1 MPAYSVLRDLS
12 SPVTAG
18 PFEAQARVRFGAA
31 EVTAAEPRIDVEDL
45 TKREVASLVRD
56 PQVLAVA
63 RVMPTRL
70 VEPVPTDDDAGAAA
84 TSAWGIAAVGA
95 DRSVRTG
102 AGVVPCVLD
111 TGIDAS
117 HPAFAGV
124 ALVQEDFSGSGT
136 GDRQGHG
143 THCAG
148 TVFGRDVD
156 GTRIGVAP
164 GVGQALIG
172 KVLGDDGSGDSDML
186 FRGMQWAA
194 QNGAQVIS
202 MSLGFD
208 FPGLVER
215 LVQGGWRVDMA
226 TSAALEAYR
235 ANLRMFDALLQV
247 IARREAFGSSTLVVA
262 AAGNESDR
270 GTDPDHEI
278 GVSLPAAAEGV
289 VSVGALG
296 QTPQGLTVAP
306 FSNTFPLLSAPGVG
320 VLSAAAGGGLRALSG
335 TSMATPHVAGIAVL
349 WWEEVLASPVPASTA
364 AVTAKLLAQ
373 CTTAGLA
380 PGVDVADRGLGL
392 VQAPL
397 ATAGPVPP
405 GGPTAVDVPQQA
417 PAQPAAAPAPRA
429 QAQRR

>member
-1 MPAYSVLRDLS
+1 MPFYSVLRDLS
-12 SPVTAG
+12 SPVTAW
-18 PFEAQARVRFGAA
+18 PFDTRASSAVPPLVASA
-31 EVTAAEPRIDVEDL
+31 PAEPRVDREEL
-45 TKREVASLVRD
+45 SKREVRSLVRD

-70 VEPVPTDDDAGAAA
+70 VEPLAVDVEQ

-95 DRSVRTG
+95 DRSTRTG

-111 TGIDAS
+111 TGIDAA

-124 ALVQEDFSGSGT
+124 SLLQEDFSGTGT

-148 TVFGRDVD
+148 TVFGRDVA

-172 KVLGDDGSGDSDML
+172 KVLGDDGGGDSDML
-186 FRGMQWAA
+186 FRGIQWAV
-194 QNGAQVIS
+194 QHGAHVVS

-208 FPGLVER
+208 FPGLVQR
-215 LVQGGWRVDMA
+215 LVDGGWKVDMA

-235 ANLRMFDALLQV
+235 ANLRMFDTLMQLV
-247 IARREAFGSSTLVVA
+247 ARREAFGTGTVVVA

-270 GTDPDHEI
+270 DTDPEHEI
-278 GVSLPAAAEGV
+278 SVSLPAAAEGV

-296 QTPQGLTVAP
+296 QSPAGLVVAP
-306 FSNTFPLLSAPGVG
+306 FSNTFPLLCGPGVG
-320 VLSAAAGGGLRALSG
+320 VLSAQAGGGLRTLSG
-335 TSMATPHVAGIAVL
+335 TSMATPHVAGVAAL
-349 WWEEVLASPVPASTA
+349 WWEEVLASPLPPRTA
-364 AVTAKLLAQ
+364 AVTAKLLAL
-373 CTTAGLA
+373 CSTGTLA

-397 ATAGPVPP
+397 P
-405 GGPTAVDVPQQA
+405 
-417 PAQPAAAPAPRA
+417 
-429 QAQRR
+429 